1 MWTLQR
7 LTWLGMFMAWEEGQ
21 TLTARW
27 QHAATAAAAGHRHWR
42 LGRSYTGFTQAL
54 LCQTPRLTAALK
66 ERFRRQMRQQAG
78 PSWTCRGW
86 TALAVDGT
94 RLEAPHCAANE
105 AGLGCA
111 GRDTTAVRVDLS
123 AVTFI
128 DAAGKELLAAMH
140 SQGAEF
146 VCAGCLMRA
155 VVAEITRAPV
165 CECGESGEEMETK

>member
-1 MWTLQR
+1 MLRITTHDESEL
-7 LTWLGMFMAWEEGQ
+7 LTFQLEGS
-21 TLTARW
+21 L
-27 QHAATAAAAGHRHWR
+27 
-42 LGRSYTGFTQAL
+42 
-54 LCQTPRLTAALK
+54 
-66 ERFRRQMRQQAG
+66 AG
-78 PSWTCRGW
+78 PWVKELRHCWQS
-86 TALAVDGT
+86 T
-94 RLEAPHCAANE
+94 R
-105 AGLGCA
+105 A